1 MTRQS
6 EGTKLRR
13 GKTTVLGKNQV
24 KARNAEIKGKT
35 TGNER
40 EHVKIHCRMKG
51 MKGDRFWVKGEIE
64 GDGCYATGMLHLPP
78 LGIDSLWRV

>member
-13 GKTTVLGKNQV
+13 GKNNGLGNKPSQGKN
-24 KARNAEIKGKT
+24 AGIKGKT

-51 MKGDRFWVKGEIE
+51 MKGDRFWVKGKIQV
-64 GDGCYATGMLHLPP
+64 DGCYATGMLHLPP
-78 LGIDSLWRV
+78 LGIDSLR